1 MKPIC
6 PVNILIPRNADFPKW
21 AVVACD
27 QFTSQPDYWQ
37 SLDEYVGEAPST
49 LRLIYPE
56 VYLGESDGDK
66 RISDIRRAM
75 REYLDGGIFE
85 EHENCCV
92 LVKRSTTFGHERLGL
107 VMGVD
112 LEQYCFTHPSH
123 AAVRST
129 EDVVAS
135 RIPPRVRI
143 RRGAPLEL
151 PHVILLIDD
160 EEKAVIEKLA
170 ETEREILYDF
180 DLNMQ
185 GGHITGYKVGAEEI
199 DILLDGYISRKRDKG
214 KDFFVAVGDGNHSL
228 ASAKAYW
235 EEIRDA
241 LSDEER
247 QTHPARF
254 ALCEVENLYDEGII
268 FEPIHRFV
276 FGADKDFVEYL
287 TSKLGGGAR
296 MSVYLNGQRF
306 EIAVPENSAESIS
319 AVQKAIEDYVAS
331 HTESSVDYIHG
342 EENLMSVASREKG
355 VALVMP
361 SMKKQELF
369 SYVETHGA
377 LCKKTFSMGEAQEKR
392 YYVEAKRI

>member
-1 MKPIC
+1 
-6 PVNILIPRNADFPKW
+6 
-21 AVVACD
+21 
-27 QFTSQPDYWQ
+27 
-37 SLDEYVGEAPST
+37 
-49 LRLIYPE
+49 LIYPE

-66 RISDIRRAM
+66 RISDIHRAM
-75 REYLDGGIFE
+75 KDYLNGGIFE

-92 LVKRSTTFGHERLGL
+92 LVRRTTIFGHERLGL

-112 LEQYCFTHPSH
+112 LEQYRFTHPSDS
-123 AAVRST
+123 AVRST

-160 EEKAVIEKLA
+160 EKKAVIETLA
-170 ETEREILYDF
+170 AQDREILYDF

-185 GGHITGYKVGAEEI
+185 GGHITGYKVGADEI
-199 DILLDGYISRKRDKG
+199 DGLLCGYISRKREEG

-235 EEIRDA
+235 EEIRDT
-241 LSDEER
+241 LSEEER
-247 QTHPARF
+247 QTHPARY
-254 ALCEVENLYDEGII
+254 ALCEVENLYDDGII

-276 FGADKDFVEYL
+276 FGADGAFEEYL
-287 TSKLGGGAR
+287 KSRLGGGAR
-296 MSVYLNGQRF
+296 MSVYTNGLRT
-306 EIAVPENSAESIS
+306 EIDVPENSAESIS
-319 AVQKAIEDYVAS
+319 SVQKAIEEYVS
-331 HTESSVDYIHG
+331 LHPECSVDYIHG
-342 EENLMSVASREKG
+342 EDNLMSVASREKG
-355 VALVMP
+355 AALVMP
-361 SMKKQELF
+361 SMRKQELF